1 MTQRDEYLKVC
12 LKSEVIRR
20 YLTCYA
26 RVIARATGVEE
37 DDARQ
42 DLLLHLVRTSRYF
55 NPAKADA
62 NAFAW
67 VCLHSAKSGIIRR
80 LKRPRV
86 PTAEYTDGGIGVDP
100 TSAWDESL
108 YLRECLKGLPA
119 KLNAC
124 AVMLAM
130 GYKTVE
136 CARRMEVSRRTA
148 TRMKSQIAAALA

>member
-12 LKSEVIRR
+12 LSSEVIRR

-26 RVIARATGVEE
+26 RVIARATGTDE

-42 DLLLHLVRTSRYF
+42 DLYFHLVRTSRYF
-55 NPAKADA
+55 NPAKADP

-100 TSAWDESL
+100 TSAWDVRL
-108 YLRECLKGLPA
+108 DLRERLGDLPV
-119 KLNAC
+119 KLNEYAT
-124 AVMLAM
+124 MLAL
-130 GYKTVE
+130 GYRTTE
-136 CARRMEVSRRTA
+136 CARKMEVSRRTA
-148 TRMKSQIAAALA
+148 HRMKKSLAVALA